1 MELHDRARR
10 ALGKCGQYR
19 CSCFTMGRPKRL
31 CINGICE
38 DAVDEIIK
46 EMGEVSEESFVN
58 GQNNILESLE

>member
-1 MELHDRARR
+1 
-10 ALGKCGQYR
+10 
-19 CSCFTMGRPKRL
+19 MGRPKRL